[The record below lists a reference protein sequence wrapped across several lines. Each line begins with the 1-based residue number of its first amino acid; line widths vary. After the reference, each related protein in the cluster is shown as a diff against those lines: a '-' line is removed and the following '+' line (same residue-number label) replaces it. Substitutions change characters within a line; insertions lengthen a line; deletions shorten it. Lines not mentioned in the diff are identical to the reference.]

1 MNIQRWNDLICL
13 GVWVVPWWIRTFNNS
28 LEYLIVALDL
38 GQNIIW
44 APWIFLFFTVPM
56 LISCSRVRQ
65 PGSFY
70 T

>member
-38 GQNIIW
+38 G
-44 APWIFLFFTVPM
+44 
-56 LISCSRVRQ
+56 
-65 PGSFY
+65 G
-70 T
+70 